1 MAKKKKKNPQRIDA
15 ATAQPVRVSF
25 WTPRRG
31 VIFSLAALAL
41 LWLIQFYSVLSGGGH
56 FWEDV
61 VQHEFPA
68 RVFSRAAILSGQFPH
83 WVPFIFNG
91 MPFFATQAP
100 GVLYPFNILLS
111 LLPVSDG
118 AFWRLI
124 EACIALH
131 FLIAG
136 ISMFIYL
143 RYKKRSAAA
152 SLFGAA
158 AFMLGGFLITHT
170 IHPTMVYILAW
181 FPFVLLFFEK
191 GLREVRFTY
200 AVAGG
205 TLLGITMLAGHP
217 QISFYQIIFL
227 IAVGAYL
234 IYMYREMIFRRVAA
248 VAVFLIIAAGLCLV
262 QYLPTIE
269 MNSLTFRAD
278 YTIDDASESSL
289 QFVQLIT
296 MLIPKFFG
304 AFTGGDDK
312 VPLFWLEDSFRHGY
326 YNYWETCFYFGVS
339 TLLLSFFWFRK
350 VKTNRA
356 ALFALVWVAASFC
369 IALGGNFFVYKL
381 LYALKVPGFTM
392 FRIPARILFTW
403 GFLFPLFAAAAL
415 DGLNELKSKKLK
427 IASLSICAAFA
438 AFGLVTAAG
447 GLAPFFPLMN
457 AVEARARYAS
467 GQGFMLLVNA
477 VLAGA
482 VLILF
487 FRDMINV
494 RTAKALLVVCLS
506 IDMLSFA
513 AGQHM
518 TRGGGG
524 APAEYRRAS
533 GNVEHIKS
541 RQEKEISRVNMR
553 QFDLKRDSVIGHQT
567 QFMLMSKNQGMVSGI
582 QTTEGYTALRLKH
595 YLPPL
600 NTKKFN
606 TFLDL
611 LNVRYYVNPHLEQGG
626 KDVVLANETYLP
638 RVKLFYKAKV
648 IIDGGAYGGPRDNHG
663 ETLDSLV
670 LSYMNSEA
678 YDHRNEVVV
687 TDSIFAGFSG
697 MGGMGK
703 AQITKYGF
711 NRIELDVDTDREAV
725 LWLSEIWYPAWK
737 AFVNGKKVDVH
748 RAGYSFRAVAV
759 PAGKSTV
766 VFKFDS
772 AYFNVGAWIS
782 LLTLIAALA
791 YLTIVFVKGKNRANV
806 LDKHV
811 CQGEKI
817 R

>member
-1 MAKKKKKNPQRIDA
+1 M
-15 ATAQPVRVSF
+15 AQPASAPF
-25 WTPRRG
+25 WNPRRS

-41 LWLIQFYSVLSGGGH
+41 LWLIQFYTVLSGGGH

-61 VQHEFPA
+61 VLQDFPA
-68 RVFSRAAILSGQFPH
+68 RVFSRTAFLSGQFPH

-124 EACIALH
+124 QACVALH

-136 ISMFIYL
+136 INMFIYL
-143 RYKKRSAAA
+143 RYKKRSDTA

-158 AFMLGGFLITHT
+158 AFMLGGFLITHS
-170 IHPTMVYILAW
+170 IHTMMVYILAW
-181 FPFVLLFFEK
+181 FPLVLLFFEK
-191 GLREVRFTY
+191 GVREIRFTY

-205 TLLGITMLAGHP
+205 TLLGVTMLAGHP

-234 IYMYREMIFRRVAA
+234 IYICRDIIFKRVAA
-248 VAVFLIIAAGLCLV
+248 AALFFAVAAGLCLV
-262 QYLPTIE
+262 QYLPTVE

-289 QFVQLIT
+289 QFVQLVT
-296 MLIPKFFG
+296 MLIPKLFG

-350 VKTNRA
+350 VKTNRSVI
-356 ALFALVWVAASFC
+356 FALVWVAASFC
-369 IALGGNFFVYKL
+369 IALGGNFFVYRL
-381 LYALKVPGFTM
+381 LYAMKIPGFTM

-415 DGLNELKSKKLK
+415 DGLNELKSKKSK

-447 GLAPFFPLMN
+447 GLAPFFPQMN
-457 AVEARARYAS
+457 AAEARARYAS
-467 GQGFMLLVNA
+467 GQGLVLFVNA
-477 VLAGA
+477 GLVGA
-482 VLILF
+482 VLILLF
-487 FRDMINV
+487 KNIVNIKI
-494 RTAKALLVVCLS
+494 AKILLAVCLS

-513 AGQHM
+513 AGQHI

-533 GNVEHIKS
+533 GNVEPIKS
-541 RQEKEISRVNMR
+541 RQEKEISRFNMR
-553 QFDLKRDSVIGHQT
+553 QFDLKPDSVIGHQT
-567 QFMLMSKNQGMVSGI
+567 QFMLMNKNQGMVSGI
-582 QTTEGYTALRLKH
+582 QTTDGYVALRLKH

-600 NTKKFN
+600 NAKKFN

-611 LNVRYYVNPHLEQGG
+611 LNVKYYVNPRLEQGG
-626 KDVVLANETYLP
+626 KDIVLVNETCLP
-638 RVKLFYKAKV
+638 RAKLFYKAKV
-648 IIDGGAYGGPRDNHG
+648 VGNGGASGGPRDNNG
-663 ETLDSLV
+663 KVIDSLV
-670 LSYMNSEA
+670 LDYMNSAA
-678 YDHRNEVVV
+678 YDHRSEVVV
-687 TDSIFAGFSG
+687 ADSGFAGFTG
-697 MGGMGK
+697 EGGGGK
-703 AQITKYGF
+703 AQIAKYAF

-737 AFVNGKKVDVH
+737 AFVNGKKVEVH
-748 RAGYSFRAVAV
+748 RADYSFRAVIV

-772 AYFNVGAWIS
+772 AYFDIGAWIS

-791 YLTIVFVKGKNRANV
+791 YLTTMFVKGKNKVTV
-806 LDKHV
+806 LDKNV

-817 R
+817 K